1 MCLPFFVAAGLA
13 AGFAATHT
21 KIMANP
27 RSITQT
33 LGQMV
38 SETSFAAIPAAVVAR
53 AKVSLLHNIAVGL
66 AGRGREHVAAAA
78 AQKYWAAPAEA
89 TLLHNGAAVSTE
101 GAAFANAA
109 LMNVRSQDDTHA
121 ASTSHPGSPTM
132 AAAMAIAEFCAASGE
147 EFLAAVIVGY
157 ETLCRIGRDFD
168 DRFTARGF
176 RSAALL
182 GGFGAAAAAAR
193 LLKLSASQT
202 AHALGLQA
210 NLSGGLSQ
218 VWREGSAE
226 ANLQLAFG
234 ARNGIAAARAAACG
248 ATAAAFALEGD
259 AGFFS
264 AFAGA
269 PGPAVEALQGL
280 GETWQLLEATVK
292 PLPVCAILQG
302 PALLLLDLLRRRTI
316 RADAI
321 ENVTLTLNP
330 YEADYPGVDNPGPFA
345 SATATKLS
353 AQFCLGLA
361 AIEGR
366 IAPDGLARL
375 EDETILAVSRRV
387 FLRRDAGISVRLCRV
402 AIRLR
407 DGEEIAGSVEI
418 PAGQPDFSECAAFVH
433 RLAPEIGACPAQIDM
448 LIREVAELKSAPDI
462 RGLMAAAAGCGGA
475 K

>member
-1 MCLPFFVAAGLA
+1 MVFVPPDSSSL
-13 AGFAATHT
+13 
-21 KIMANP
+21 
-27 RSITQT
+27 TQT
-33 LGQMV
+33 LGRMV
-38 SETSFAAIPAAVVAR
+38 VETRFAAIPAAVVTR

-66 AGRGREHVAAAA
+66 AGRGRENVAAVA

-89 TLLHNGAAVSTE
+89 TLLHNGAAVSAE

-109 LMNVRSQDDTHA
+109 LMNLRSQDDTHA

-132 AAAMAIAEFCAASGE
+132 AAAMAMAESCSASGE
-147 EFLAAVIVGY
+147 DFLAAVILGY

-176 RSAALL
+176 RAASLL
-182 GGFGAAAAAAR
+182 GGFGAAAATAR
-193 LLKLSASQT
+193 LLKLSGAQT

-210 NLSGGLSQ
+210 NLSGGIAQ

-226 ANLQLAFG
+226 ANMQLAFG

-248 ATAAAFALEGD
+248 ATAALLVLEGE

-264 AFAGA
+264 AFAGTA
-269 PGPAVEALQGL
+269 GPARELLEGI
-280 GETWQLLEATVK
+280 GESWQLLEVTVK
-292 PLPVCAILQG
+292 PLPICAILQG
-302 PALLLLDLLRRRTI
+302 PAMLFLDSLRRRQM
-316 RADAI
+316 RPEAI
-321 ENVTLTLNP
+321 ESITLSLNP

-366 IAPDGLARL
+366 ITPEGLERL
-375 EDETILAVSRRV
+375 RDETILAVARRV
-387 FLRRDAGISVRLCRV
+387 FLRRDAGILVRLCRV

-418 PAGQPDFSECAAFVH
+418 PAGQPDFSECAAFV
-433 RLAPEIGACPAQIDM
+433 RMLGPEIGATGSQIDR
-448 LIREVAELKSAPDI
+448 LIHEVAELEKAPDV
-462 RGLMAAAAGCGGA
+462 RGLIAAAAGARGMGRRRE
-475 K
+475 

>member
-1 MCLPFFVAAGLA
+1 MVFVPPDSSSL
-13 AGFAATHT
+13 
-21 KIMANP
+21 
-27 RSITQT
+27 TQI
-33 LGQMV
+33 LGRMV
-38 SETSFAAIPAAVVAR
+38 VETRFAAIPAAVVAR

-66 AGRGREHVAAAA
+66 AGRRREHFCSVA

-89 TLLHNGAAVSTE
+89 TLLHNGATVSAE

-109 LMNVRSQDDTHA
+109 LMNLRSQDDTHA
-121 ASTSHPGSPTM
+121 ASTSHPGSPTI
-132 AAAMAIAEFCAASGE
+132 AAAMAIAESGGVNGE
-147 EFLAAVIVGY
+147 DFLAAVILGY

-176 RSAALL
+176 RAAALL
-182 GGFGAAAAAAR
+182 GGFGAAAATAR

-210 NLSGGLSQ
+210 NLSGGLAQ

-248 ATAAAFALEGD
+248 ATAANFVLEGE

-264 AFAGA
+264 AFAGVS
-269 PGPAVEALQGL
+269 GRAVEALAGL
-280 GETWQLLEATVK
+280 GETWQLLEVTVK

-302 PALLLLDLLRRRTI
+302 PAMLFLDLMGRHAIRPDDIETI
-316 RADAI
+316 
-321 ENVTLTLNP
+321 TLTLNP

-366 IAPDGLARL
+366 ITPEGLERL
-375 EDETILAVSRRV
+375 TDETILAVSRRV
-387 FLRRDAGISVRLCRV
+387 FLRRDTAISVRLCRLT
-402 AIRLR
+402 IRLR
-407 DGEEIAGSVEI
+407 GGEEFSGSVDV
-418 PAGQPDFSECAAFVH
+418 PAGQPEFSECAAFV
-433 RLAPEIGACPAQIDM
+433 RGLAPEIGASPAQIDR
-448 LIREVAELKSAPDI
+448 LIDEVAELEKAPDI
-462 RGLMAAAAGCGGA
+462 RGLMEAAAGRG
-475 K
+475 